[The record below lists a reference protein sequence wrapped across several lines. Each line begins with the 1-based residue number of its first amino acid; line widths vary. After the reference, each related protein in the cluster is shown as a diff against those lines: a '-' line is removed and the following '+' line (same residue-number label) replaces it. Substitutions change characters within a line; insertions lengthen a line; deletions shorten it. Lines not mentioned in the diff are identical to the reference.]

1 MKRNLP
7 VTDQEKTF
15 SGQVELISSTDTR
28 GVITGAN
35 EGFIEVSGFTEAE
48 LIGSSHNIV
57 RHPDMPPVAFEQMWK
72 RLKAGQ
78 HWMGIVKNRCK
89 NGDYYWVDAYV
100 TPVFEAGKV
109 VGYESVRVQA
119 RPEYVKRADEA
130 YRRLNRGGR
139 VCRLFCGGSFR
150 SRLTAGLASLLGLAG
165 LLHGGSADAGALAT
179 AGWALAGA
187 ALGAAAGWLLS
198 RPVVAAAAAA
208 REVIDDSLMAQVYAG
223 RTDEIGQITVARLML
238 EARLRTV
245 VGRLRDAAGEVAAVA
260 AVAAAASDHSDEL
273 ERQRVDIE
281 QVATAMNQMATTV
294 QEVAANAARTAQA
307 AAEANDE
314 CGTGRQ
320 AGSDATG
327 AIASLSRAIE
337 ETGQAV
343 ASLAGETESIGAIL
357 DVIRS
362 VAEQTNLLALNAA
375 IEAAR
380 AGEHGRGFAV
390 VADEVRTLAS
400 RTQDS
405 TEEIQTLIE
414 RLQAG
419 AREATVQMENGAA
432 QAEAT
437 TQEVGNCVTALQ
449 RITERVASI
458 NDMNTQIAT
467 AAEEQSAVS
476 EEINRT
482 VASIDANAATA
493 LQGAHNVASRTGELA
508 HMVGELEALIT
519 RFG

>member
-15 SGQVELISSTDTR
+15 PEQVELISSTDTR

-35 EGFIEVSGFTEAE
+35 EGFIEVSGFSEAE
-48 LIGSSHNIV
+48 LIGNSHNIV
-57 RHPDMPPVAFEQMWK
+57 RHPDMPPAAFAQMWK
-72 RLKAGQ
+72 RLKAGE
-78 HWMGIVKNRCK
+78 HWMGMVKNRCK

-109 VGYESVRVQA
+109 VGYESVRVRA
-119 RPEYVKRADEA
+119 RPEYVRRASEL
-130 YRRLNRGGR
+130 YRRLNKGGR
-139 VCRLFCGGSFR
+139 ICRVFCGSSFPAR
-150 SRLTAGLASLLGLAG
+150 IMWVMGGLLGAAG
-165 LLHGGSADAGALAT
+165 LLHGWSVDGAAASGLAWAG
-179 AGWALAGA
+179 AGA

-198 RPVVAAAAAA
+198 RPLARAAAAA
-208 REVIDDSLMAQVYAG
+208 REVIDDPLMTQVYTG
-223 RTDEIGQITVARLML
+223 RTDEIGQITAARLML

-245 VGRLRDAAGEVAAVA
+245 VGRLGDAAGEVAAVA

-281 QVATAMNQMATTV
+281 QVATAMNQMAGTV

-314 CGTGRQ
+314 CETGRQ
-320 AGSDATG
+320 AGSGATG
-327 AIASLSRAIE
+327 AITRLSRAIG

-419 AREATVQMENGAA
+419 ARDATVQMENGAA

-437 TQEVGNCVTALQ
+437 TEEVGNCVAALQ

-482 VASIDANAATA
+482 VASIDTNAASA
-493 LQGAHNVASRTGELA
+493 LQGAHNVASRTSELA
-508 HMVGELEALIT
+508 NMVGELEALIT